1 MRRGDPSTTRIILLN
16 EELPIVVD
24 LFTQGGNIRGVVA
37 KLAAPKIRVAI
48 QEVAP
53 KSTPA
58 SITAPVPRELTTPT
72 QLEGASLR
80 LDITDAAATASTSFP
95 LGKLLVCFLDFLRG
109 PLQSNHQRSH
119 HKELVHDPQ

>member
-58 SITAPVPRELTTPT
+58 SITAPVPRELTTPA
-72 QLEGASLR
+72 QSEGTSR
-80 LDITDAAATASTSFP
+80 RRDITDAAATSSTFFP

-109 PLQSNHQRSH
+109 STAIQPLEESS
-119 HKELVHDPQ
+119 